1 MKFKRIFTIVLDSV
15 GVGELP
21 DAAQYND
28 LGADTLGHI
37 AEAVNGLNL
46 PHLASL
52 GLGNLHPVLGV
63 EPIEKPLGNYGKL
76 AEASLGKDT
85 MTGHWEMMGLQIDEP
100 FITFTDTGFPDELLN
115 ELKER
120 TGFGIV
126 GNKSASGTEIIE
138 EYGEH
143 HMKTNDMIVYTSA
156 DSVLQIAAHE
166 ETFGLDNLI
175 KACEIAREIMMKP
188 EWKVGRIIA
197 RPFIGSKVGE
207 FKRTSN
213 RKDYAL
219 KPFAPTVLDTLK
231 NNGLDVIAIGK
242 INDIFDGEGITT
254 YQKTKSNVD
263 GMEKTIEI
271 VKNQDFNGLCFVNL
285 VDFDALW
292 GHRRN
297 PEGYAKELE
306 TFDKQLGE
314 LLPHLRDDDLLILT
328 SDHGNDP
335 THHGTD
341 HTREYIFQIVYSPSL
356 HGNNSLE
363 VSSTFA
369 SIGATIADNFNVTL
383 PNHGRSYLKDY
394 Q

>member
-156 DSVLQIAAHE
+156 DSVLQIAA
-166 ETFGLDNLI
+166 D
-175 KACEIAREIMMKP
+175 
-188 EWKVGRIIA
+188 
-197 RPFIGSKVGE
+197 
-207 FKRTSN
+207 
-213 RKDYAL
+213 RKS
-219 KPFAPTVLDTLK
+219 V
-231 NNGLDVIAIGK
+231 V
-242 INDIFDGEGITT
+242 
-254 YQKTKSNVD
+254 
-263 GMEKTIEI
+263 
-271 VKNQDFNGLCFVNL
+271 
-285 VDFDALW
+285 
-292 GHRRN
+292 
-297 PEGYAKELE
+297 
-306 TFDKQLGE
+306 
-314 LLPHLRDDDLLILT
+314 
-328 SDHGNDP
+328 
-335 THHGTD
+335 
-341 HTREYIFQIVYSPSL
+341 
-356 HGNNSLE
+356 
-363 VSSTFA
+363 
-369 SIGATIADNFNVTL
+369 
-383 PNHGRSYLKDY
+383 
-394 Q
+394 